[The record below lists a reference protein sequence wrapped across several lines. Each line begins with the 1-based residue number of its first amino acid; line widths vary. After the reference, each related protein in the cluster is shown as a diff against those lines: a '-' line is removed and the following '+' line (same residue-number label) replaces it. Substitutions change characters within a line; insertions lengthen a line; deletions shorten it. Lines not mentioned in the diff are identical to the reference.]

1 MKPGNLRI
9 FGSERCQI
17 RRQTRDKDSIEAH
30 IESLMCAFFYL
41 ADSCVDLSDV
51 NGSSNAARRYESF
64 EIHKVFRQ
72 LSTLRCIRI
81 SRWHHDNSPLRA
93 C

>member
-1 MKPGNLRI
+1 MKPGNLLI
-9 FGSERCQI
+9 AWCQI
-17 RRQTRDKDSIEAH
+17 RRQTKDEDSIEAH

-41 ADSCVDLSDV
+41 ADSCVDLSDA

-72 LSTLRCIRI
+72 LSSLRYIRNLLLV
-81 SRWHHDNSPLRA
+81 SRQFASASLPG
-93 C
+93 